1 MLEQFKK
8 ISHSTQSK
16 VVFILSIEVSLFW
29 MLGELINVY
38 RFALVGA
45 IYEIVWLPNLAML
58 FILPLVSLFFLG
70 KEKNKLQSLY
80 LYSIV
85 LLTIA
90 ILILLINQ

>member
-16 VVFILSIEVSLFW
+16 IVFMLSIEVSLFW

-58 FILPLVSLFFLG
+58 FTLPLICLFFLG
-70 KEKNKLQSLY
+70 KEKIKLQSLY